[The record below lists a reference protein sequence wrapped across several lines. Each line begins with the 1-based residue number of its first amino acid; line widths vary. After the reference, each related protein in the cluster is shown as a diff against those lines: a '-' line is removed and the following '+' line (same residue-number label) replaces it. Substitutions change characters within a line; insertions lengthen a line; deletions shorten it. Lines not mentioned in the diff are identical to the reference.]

1 MRRWGHLRTH
11 ALQQIKEPLAARS
24 ASLTRGRVTR
34 NTMLADGARLS
45 WLRVCNFLFE
55 M

>member
-24 ASLTRGRVTR
+24 PSLTRGRVTR
-34 NTMLADGARLS
+34 NTMLANGARFVLVEG
-45 WLRVCNFLFE
+45 LQFLV
-55 M
+55 